1 MYFKYLFKNYSQFPL
16 NPQRILISYRNYIK
30 NNITRSF
37 SKNLIISVKQKGKRN
52 FQNNPI

>member
-16 NPQRILISYRNYIK
+16 NPQRIFISYRNYIK